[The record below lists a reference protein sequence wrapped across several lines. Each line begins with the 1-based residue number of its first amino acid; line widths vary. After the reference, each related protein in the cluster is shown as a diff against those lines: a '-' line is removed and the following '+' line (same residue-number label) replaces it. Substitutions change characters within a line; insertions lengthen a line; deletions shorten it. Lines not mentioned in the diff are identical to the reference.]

1 MNNAMRM
8 GILRHVLTIIGSLLV
23 ARGYTDASTMEVVVG
38 SATAL
43 GATAWSMADKK
54 KR

>member
-1 MNNAMRM
+1 M
-8 GILRHVLTIIGSLLV
+8 GVLRHALTIIGALLV
-23 ARGYTDASTMEVVVG
+23 ARGYIGASTMEVVVG